1 MSRIPRRWLLLAL
14 CCAGWPGFAGERPAL
29 RWASAVPREVA
40 ASSPVAFLNVNVV
53 PMDAQRVLERHTVVV
68 RDGRIADLGPAETVE
83 APADAE
89 PIDAEGFYLMPGL
102 ADMHTHFGSDDA
114 DWEKDLF
121 LFVANGVTTVREMW
135 GSVRYLRWRDAIAA
149 GDAIGPPGSMWPA
162 PAWTALDVYE
172 AIMAEAGVQGIKV
185 VGHIPSRAGLL
196 NVLAAGQYSIEHLY
210 GFPEPAFSTGSLV
223 TGVLDESRLKELAA
237 LIRDAGVWITPT
249 LAVGLVSL
257 DQVPAML
264 RRPEMRYVSPSL
276 KRWLA
281 HPLQRYPNRDL
292 SLYEANSKL
301 VLKVLEDRGVKL
313 LLGVDSGFRYLL
325 PGFSIHDELRLRV
338 EAGLTPYQALRMAT
352 VNAAEFLGAQEHAGA
367 IAVGQRADL
376 ILLQASPLEDVWN
389 VNQRVGVMVGG
400 RWLSETRLRET
411 LEEVARSYGN

>member
-1 MSRIPRRWLLLAL
+1 MDGFGGAFSSLTPPIISPQQARQAVAVYRAL
-14 CCAGWPGFAGERPAL
+14 GFDFIK
-29 RWASAVPREVA
+29 VY
-40 ASSPVAFLNVNVV
+40 
-53 PMDAQRVLERHTVVV
+53 T
-68 RDGRIADLGPAETVE
+68 DLTP
-83 APADAE
+83 
-89 PIDAEGFYLMPGL
+89 
-102 ADMHTHFGSDDA
+102 
-114 DWEKDLF
+114 
-121 LFVANGVTTVREMW
+121 
-135 GSVRYLRWRDAIAA
+135 
-149 GDAIGPPGSMWPA
+149 
-162 PAWTALDVYE
+162 DVYE
-172 AIMAEAGVQGIKV
+172 AILAEAGVQGIKV
-185 VGHIPSRAGLL
+185 VGHIPPRAGLL

-210 GFPEPAFSTGSLV
+210 GFPELAFSTGSLV
-223 TGVLDESRLKELAA
+223 TGVLDETRLKELAA
-237 LIRDAGVWITPT
+237 LIRDASVWITPT

-257 DQVPAML
+257 DQVSAML

-352 VNAAEFLGAQEHAGA
+352 VNAAEFLKRQEEMG
-367 IAVGQRADL
+367 IVAVGQRADL
-376 ILLQASPLEDVWN
+376 ILLQANPLEDVWN

-411 LEEVARSYGN
+411 LEEIARSYGN